1 MILVI
6 GKSSNYNL
14 VVPLYQDFYEPLSG
28 EFDFYEYLKGIPEEN
43 QEFYKKLVNTQMFRT
58 FIKDSYHENYPEIRE
73 FKQYISIIQANNS
86 SKVSGEP
93 NNTVDTFL
101 ESQRTSSNR
110 HIHSP
115 DKQIKL
121 KALTF
126 KQNMEILNLL
136 ETFDDDSDNESTFEE
151 SKICNL

>member
-93 NNTVDTFL
+93 NNTVDKFL
-101 ESQRTSSNR
+101 GG
-110 HIHSP
+110 
-115 DKQIKL
+115 
-121 KALTF
+121 
-126 KQNMEILNLL
+126 
-136 ETFDDDSDNESTFEE
+136 
-151 SKICNL
+151 